1 MSPVWVPA
9 SVVSSIHAELLRE
22 HGGLPG
28 PPRDSALES
37 TLARPEHLLNYAGSA
52 PSIIELAAAY
62 GFGLGRNHCFPDGNK
77 RLALV
82 IIDVFLQLNGFE
94 LIAREEDAVLTIRSL
109 AAGELTEGEL
119 ATWIQ
124 DNCAPLQEVSR
135 Y

>member
-1 MSPVWVPA
+1 MSPIWVPA
-9 SVVSSIHAELLRE
+9 SVVITIHAELVRE

-37 TLARPEHLLNYAGSA
+37 TLARPQQLLNYAGSV
-52 PSIIELAAAY
+52 PSIFELAAAY
-62 GFGLGRNHCFPDGNK
+62 GFGLARNHCFPDGNE

-82 IIDVFLQLNGFE
+82 ITDVFLQLNGFE

-109 AAGELTEGEL
+109 AAGELTESEL

-124 DNCAPLQEVSR
+124 YNCASS
-135 Y
+135 